1 MGIVYGPD
9 GQPMIGATG
18 KPMVKCEIC
27 GKELADPSSLYRH
40 RKIHNGEKPHKCL
53 YCGRRFIQRYN
64 MTQHIKTHFKTRGI
78 NSLANNPVQ
87 LSNFIRNNGTMLAQ
101 YQITED
107 M

>member
-1 MGIVYGPD
+1 MSSASAD

-53 YCGRRFIQRYN
+53 YCERRFIQRYN
-64 MTQHIKTHFKTRGI
+64 MVQHMKVHEKKMRRQQAMDLQAKEAELQ
-78 NSLANNPVQ
+78 SELLQMHAEPAYA
-87 LSNFIRNNGTMLAQ
+87 SS
-101 YQITED
+101 
-107 M
+107 